1 MSTDRGVLPRLH
13 PLSYPPPTA
22 AQSLVLVIA
31 LVACGFVLGTWT
43 HNTFLGEDWGR
54 QMAHCLARP
63 PTGDLLADQ
72 TAYGRCMAAV
82 EGRRA
87 LFALGGG
94 LLTLS
99 VGVAVLYAQPGRIRR
114 GRGLRPLP
122 PALAD
127 TGLRIEELAHD
138 AAVPVPRVLRGP
150 SSQRDAFTFGVP
162 GRYAVALPPAVAVRP
177 HHAAQ
182 FDPRIRHEL
191 AHLAHHDVAFT
202 WLARSVWFGLVPVM
216 LIPVAVS
223 TARGDIS
230 AVVDYTARSLV
241 LMLVVRLAGDALL
254 RTREFDADLASAPDA
269 DRRAAL
275 RTVLAAAPPGRPARG
290 LRALAAQH
298 PTPVARV
305 AVLDDP
311 VLVTRPAVVATLVT
325 AFLAA
330 TAAPILRAALATALA
345 TSGRVDLS
353 ALAAALLVG
362 ALLGQAVGLG
372 LWRAEVFGRA
382 AGRPVQ
388 PAPVALAVGVG
399 LVLGHLLNL
408 ARVAT
413 GTGPAGAA
421 DPAGLLVL
429 FLAGAGG
436 TAGVAG
442 LARLGADA
450 APRAKTARRHW
461 ITALAVG
468 TLVYAATVWVGLVV
482 VDAVGLLGWQLT
494 LAALL
499 ASPVPPVIAV
509 VAVVAAAAIGPMLR
523 RRPGLP
529 WPEWVVAEGPP
540 PACTLS
546 RAPSPGLALLVALA
560 SAAVAIAAVTAYHL
574 LSGTSGSVAG
584 LEVRLT
590 ADAVVAALAG
600 VAAALGLGLSHGTAG
615 LATGL
620 AAGPL
625 ATLTAGAGLSVLGVA
640 FGAEPSWG
648 YLTHLTLHPL
658 SLWLVL
664 VLLGAGVSLVR
675 RRQPVAGPAPVEAGG
690 RAPRA
695 GAAAVALSVVLVLA
709 GVVPVLAAPER
720 LAPAAEP
727 TEPAPDATRRAARAY
742 VAEVADPLAT
752 RLAAV
757 SSAFDRIAA
766 DPSPD
771 AAAQAQRFRTEVADP
786 LARILRDARGY
797 RAPTAEVAAL
807 HSTLLAALGDLA
819 EGSVRC
825 ADAIDRQDTALLED
839 CNALLARGARQRSEW
854 WEGVQA
860 LRGT

>member
-1 MSTDRGVLPRLH
+1 MSTDSGAPPRLH

-54 QMAHCLARP
+54 QVAHCLARS
-63 PTGDLLADQ
+63 PTGDLLADHA
-72 TAYGRCMAAV
+72 AYGRCMAAV

-99 VGVAVLYAQPGRIRR
+99 VGVAVLYAQPRRISRS
-114 GRGLRPLP
+114 RGLRPLP

-138 AAVPVPRVLRGP
+138 AAVPVPLVLRGP

-223 TARGDIS
+223 TARGDLS

-275 RTVLAAAPPGRPARG
+275 RSVLAGAPPGQPPRG
-290 LRALAAQH
+290 LRALTTQH
-298 PTPVARV
+298 PTPAARV

-330 TAAPILRAALATALA
+330 TAAPILRAALAPALDA
-345 TSGRVDLS
+345 TGTVDLS

-382 AGRPVQ
+382 AGRSVR
-388 PAPVALAVGVG
+388 PAPAALAVGAG

-408 ARVAT
+408 ARVVS
-413 GTGPAGAA
+413 GTGASGAEN
-421 DPAGLLVL
+421 PAGLLVL

-436 TAGVAG
+436 TAVVAG
-442 LARLGADA
+442 LARLGADT
-450 APRAKTARRHW
+450 APRTPTARRHW
-461 ITALAVG
+461 VAALAVG
-468 TLVYAATVWVGLVV
+468 TLVYAATVWLGLVV
-482 VDAVGLLGWQLT
+482 VDALDLLGWQLT

-499 ASPVPPVIAV
+499 ASPVPPVIVV
-509 VAVVAAAAIGPMLR
+509 VALVAAAAIGPMLR
-523 RRPGLP
+523 RRSGLP
-529 WPEWVVAEGPP
+529 WPRWVVAEGPP
-540 PACTLS
+540 PVCALS

-560 SAAVAIAAVTAYHL
+560 SAALAITVVAAYRL
-574 LSGTSGSVAG
+574 PFGTGGSGAE
-584 LEVRLT
+584 LDIRLT

-600 VAAALGLGLSHGTAG
+600 AATTLGLGVGHGMAG
-615 LATGL
+615 LAIGL
-620 AAGPL
+620 AVGPL
-625 ATLTAGAGLSVLGVA
+625 ATLMAGAGLSVLGVA
-640 FGAEPSWG
+640 LGAEPSWG
-648 YLTHLTLHPL
+648 HLSHLTLHPL

-675 RRQPVAGPAPVEAGG
+675 RRQPVADPAREAAGG
-690 RAPRA
+690 RTRRA
-695 GAAAVALSVVLVLA
+695 GATAVALSVVLVLA

-720 LAPAAEP
+720 LAPAVGP
-727 TEPAPDATRRAARAY
+727 TAPAPDATRRAAQAY
-742 VAEVADPLAT
+742 VAEVADPLAS

-771 AAAQAQRFRTEVADP
+771 AGQARRLRAEVADP
-786 LARILRDARGY
+786 LARMLRDARGY

-807 HSTLLAALGDLA
+807 HSTLLASLGDLA
-819 EGSVRC
+819 EGSALC

-839 CNALLARGARQRSEW
+839 CNTLLARGVRQRSEW